1 MQNGT
6 LDGVRVVDLS
16 SVVVG
21 PVATQTLADYG
32 ADVIKVE
39 SLAGDLLRTLGG
51 NSRSG
56 QLAPKFMHFNR
67 NKRSIAIDLKSE
79 AGMCA
84 LRKLIESAD
93 VVVANMRPAAL
104 KRLGLDG
111 ESLLASHANLIV
123 CRLIGFGQGGR
134 YRDRPAYDSIIQS
147 VSGIAATFA
156 QGDNRPRYVPMTIA
170 DHIVG
175 IIATQ
180 MMLMALY
187 HRERTG
193 EGQVIDVPMFEN
205 MAAFVMSEHLG
216 QQTYVPA
223 RGPFG
228 DARVLDPRAQ
238 PIATRDGF
246 ISISANTDAQAFALF
261 DAIGMPEL
269 KYDPRFNSVG
279 ARYRNVSEYFEVR
292 ERGLKQ
298 KSSAEWMD
306 ILIARDIPAAPC
318 HTFETLLED
327 EHLADVGLFRSVE
340 SPEEG
345 PIIDIGL
352 PNQSSVGPRNNWN
365 SAPLKGEHS
374 SAILREIG
382 YSEKEIDCL
391 IRTQAVY
398 DGAREGMRDIPTVV
412 SSL

>member
-1 MQNGT
+1 MKNGT
-6 LDGVRVVDLS
+6 LDGVKVVDLS

-21 PVATQTLADYG
+21 PVATQMLADYG

-51 NSRSG
+51 KSRSG

-79 AGMCA
+79 PGMRA
-84 LRKLIESAD
+84 LRKMIESAD
-93 VVVANMRPAAL
+93 VVVTNMRPAAL

-111 ESLLASHANLIV
+111 ESLLAAQPNLIV

-147 VSGIAATFA
+147 VSGVAATFA
-156 QGDNRPRYVPMTIA
+156 QGDKRPSYVPMTIA

-175 IIATQ
+175 MIATQ

-216 QQTYVPA
+216 QQTYIPA

-238 PIATRDGF
+238 PIATSDGF
-246 ISISANTDAQAFALF
+246 ISIAANTDAQAFALF
-261 DAIGMPEL
+261 DAIGMSEL
-269 KYDPRFNSVG
+269 KDDPRFNSVA
-279 ARYRNVSEYFEVR
+279 ARYRNVSEYFKLR
-292 ERGLKQ
+292 EQGLKQ
-298 KSSAEWMD
+298 KSSAEWIE
-306 ILIARDIPAAPC
+306 ILNICDVPAAPC
-318 HTFETLLED
+318 HTFETLMED
-327 EHLADVGLFRSVE
+327 GHLKDVGLFRTVE
-340 SPEEG
+340 NPEEG
-345 PIIDIGL
+345 SMIDIAL
-352 PNQSSVGPRNNWN
+352 PNQSSTGPRSDWLP
-365 SAPLKGEHS
+365 APLKGEHS
-374 SAILREIG
+374 REILREIG
-382 YSEKEIDCL
+382 YSDQEIECF
-391 IRTQAVY
+391 IQVEAIY
-398 DGAREGMRDIPTVV
+398 DGAREADISIPAVV
-412 SSL
+412 LSR